1 MKKVFVVAVAALAVV
16 LSGCAQV
23 GAAATVGGTRISQ
36 ATVQGSV
43 DAILAERVG
52 TDTSQMQL
60 ETGETLN
67 RSQLRFHL
75 FGTLLREV
83 GAELKI
89 TVTKAEIDTQRA
101 AILQQVGGEDQLP
114 FALVSAGIAAQD
126 LDLYIEAITFSDKIS
141 NLIAASGVPEEQIGS
156 EIQRLITAKAKELG
170 VTVNPRFGT
179 WDSEIADV
187 VAKDAAGSAV
197 TPSGN

>member
-1 MKKVFVVAVAALAVV
+1 MKKFLTVVVASIAVV
-16 LSGCAQV
+16 LTGCAQV
-23 GAAATVGGTRISQ
+23 GAAATVGGVRISQ
-36 ATVQGSV
+36 ATVQGSI
-43 DAILAERVG
+43 DSILAERNGV
-52 TDTSQMQL
+52 DTTQMQL

-89 TVTKAEIDTQRA
+89 TVTKAEIDSQRA
-101 AILQQVGGEDQLP
+101 AILQQVGGADQLP
-114 FALVSAGIAAQD
+114 IALVAAGIAAQD

-141 NLIAASGVPEEQIGS
+141 NLIAASGVPEEQVGI

-170 VTVNPRFGT
+170 VTVNPRYGT
-179 WDSEIADV
+179 WDPETADV
-187 VAKDAAGSAV
+187 VVSDAAGSAV

>member
-1 MKKVFVVAVAALAVV
+1 VKKILTVAVAAIAVV

-23 GAAATVGGTRISQ
+23 GSAATVGGIRISQ
-36 ATVQGSV
+36 ATVQSSI
-43 DAILAERVG
+43 DSILAERAGV
-52 TDTSQMQL
+52 DTSQMQL
-60 ETGETLN
+60 EVGETLN

-83 GAELKI
+83 GAELEI

-101 AILQQVGGEDQLP
+101 GILQQVGGADQLP
-114 FALVSAGIAAQD
+114 VALVAAGIAAQD
-126 LDLYIEAITFSDKIS
+126 LDLYIEAISFSDKIS
-141 NLIAASGVPEEQIGS
+141 NLIAASGVPDEQIGA

-170 VTVNPRFGT
+170 ITVNPRYGT
-179 WDSEIADV
+179 WDSETADI
-187 VAKDAAGSAV
+187 VASDAAGSAV

>member
-1 MKKVFVVAVAALAVV
+1 MKKLLTVVVASIAVALT
-16 LSGCAQV
+16 GCAQV
-23 GAAATVGGTRISQ
+23 GAAATVGGVRISQ

-43 DAILAERVG
+43 DSILAERSG

-89 TVTKAEIDTQRA
+89 TVSKAEIDSQRA
-101 AILQQVGGEDQLP
+101 AILQQVGGSDRLP
-114 FALVSAGIAAQD
+114 IALVAAGIAPQD
-126 LDLYIEAITFSDKIS
+126 LDLYIEAITFSDKIG
-141 NLIAASGVPEEQIGS
+141 NLITASGVPEEQIGT
-156 EIQRLITAKAKELG
+156 EIQRLMTAKAKELG
-170 VTVNPRFGT
+170 ITVNPRYGT
-179 WDSEIADV
+179 WDPESADV
-187 VAKDAAGSAV
+187 VANDAAGSAV

>member
-1 MKKVFVVAVAALAVV
+1 MKKFLTVAVASIAVV
-16 LSGCAQV
+16 LTGCAQV
-23 GAAATVGGTRISQ
+23 GAAATVGGVRISQ
-36 ATVQGSV
+36 ATVQGSI
-43 DAILAERVG
+43 DSILAERSGV
-52 TDTSQMQL
+52 DTSQMQL

-83 GAELKI
+83 GTELKI

-101 AILQQVGGEDQLP
+101 AILQQVGGAEQLP
-114 FALVSAGIAAQD
+114 IALVAAGIAPQD
-126 LDLYIEAITFSDKIS
+126 LDLYIEALTFSDKIS
-141 NLIAASGVPEEQIGS
+141 NLISASGVPEEQVGI
-156 EIQRLITAKAKELG
+156 EIQRLITAKAKEVG
-170 VTVNPRFGT
+170 VTVNPRYGT
-179 WDSEIADV
+179 WDPETADV

>member
-1 MKKVFVVAVAALAVV
+1 MKKVFIVAVAALAVV

-43 DAILAERVG
+43 DAILAERAG

-101 AILQQVGGEDQLP
+101 AILQQVGGADQLP
-114 FALVSAGIAAQD
+114 IALVTAGIAAQD

-141 NLIAASGVPEEQIGS
+141 NLIATSGVPEEQIGA

-170 VTVNPRFGT
+170 VTVNPRYGT
-179 WDSEIADV
+179 WDPETADV

-197 TPSGN
+197 IPSGN

>member
-1 MKKVFVVAVAALAVV
+1 VKKLLTVVVASIAVV
-16 LSGCAQV
+16 LTGCAQV
-23 GAAATVGGTRISQ
+23 GAAATVGGVRISQ

-43 DAILAERVG
+43 DSILAERSG

-89 TVTKAEIDTQRA
+89 TVSKAEIDSQRA
-101 AILQQVGGEDQLP
+101 AILQQVGGADQLP
-114 FALVSAGIAAQD
+114 IALVAAGIAPQD
-126 LDLYIEAITFSDKIS
+126 LDLYIEAITFSDKIG
-141 NLIAASGVPEEQIGS
+141 NLITASGVPEEQIGT
-156 EIQRLITAKAKELG
+156 EIQRLMTAKAKELG
-170 VTVNPRFGT
+170 ITVNPRYGT
-179 WDSEIADV
+179 WDPESADV
-187 VAKDAAGSAV
+187 VANDAAGSAV

>member
-1 MKKVFVVAVAALAVV
+1 VKKVFIVAVAALAVV

-43 DAILAERVG
+43 DAILAERAG

-101 AILQQVGGEDQLP
+101 AILQQVGGEEQLP
-114 FALVSAGIAAQD
+114 IALVSAAIAAQD

-141 NLIAASGVPEEQIGS
+141 NLIATSGVPEEQIGA

-170 VTVNPRFGT
+170 VTVNPRYGT
-179 WDSEIADV
+179 WDPETADV

>member
-1 MKKVFVVAVAALAVV
+1 VKKFLTVVVASIAVV
-16 LSGCAQV
+16 LTGCAQV
-23 GAAATVGGTRISQ
+23 GAAATVGGVRISQ
-36 ATVQGSV
+36 ATVQGSI
-43 DAILAERVG
+43 DSILAERNGV
-52 TDTSQMQL
+52 DTTQMQL

-89 TVTKAEIDTQRA
+89 TVTKAEIDSQRA
-101 AILQQVGGEDQLP
+101 AILQQVGGADQLP
-114 FALVSAGIAAQD
+114 IALVAAGIAAQD

-141 NLIAASGVPEEQIGS
+141 NLIAASGVPEEQIGT

-170 VTVNPRFGT
+170 VTVNPRYGT
-179 WDSEIADV
+179 WDPETADV
-187 VAKDAAGSAV
+187 VVSDAAGSAV

>member
-1 MKKVFVVAVAALAVV
+1 VKKIFIVAVAALAVV

-43 DAILAERVG
+43 DAILAERAG

-101 AILQQVGGEDQLP
+101 AILQQVGGADQLP
-114 FALVSAGIAAQD
+114 IALVTAGIAAQD

-141 NLIAASGVPEEQIGS
+141 NLIATSGVPEEQIGA

-170 VTVNPRFGT
+170 VTVNPRYGT
-179 WDSEIADV
+179 WDPETADV

-197 TPSGN
+197 IPSGN

>member
-1 MKKVFVVAVAALAVV
+1 VKKFLTVAVASIAVV
-16 LSGCAQV
+16 LTGCAQV
-23 GAAATVGGTRISQ
+23 GAAATVGGVRISQ

-43 DAILAERVG
+43 DAILAERSGV
-52 TDTSQMQL
+52 DTTQMQL
-60 ETGETLN
+60 ETGESLN

-83 GAELKI
+83 GAELEI

-114 FALVSAGIAAQD
+114 IALVGAGIAPQD
-126 LDLYIEAITFSDKIS
+126 LDLYIEAITFSDKIG
-141 NLIAASGVPEEQIGS
+141 NLIASSGVPEEQIGT
-156 EIQRLITAKAKELG
+156 EIQRLMTAKAKELG
-170 VTVNPRFGT
+170 VTVNPRYGA
-179 WDSEIADV
+179 WDPETADV
-187 VAKDAAGSAV
+187 VANDAAGSAV

>member
-1 MKKVFVVAVAALAVV
+1 MKKVLIVAVAALAVV

-36 ATVQGSV
+36 ATVQASV
-43 DAILAERVG
+43 DAILAERAG
-52 TDTSQMQL
+52 IDTSQMQL
-60 ETGETLN
+60 ETGEALN
-67 RSQLRFHL
+67 RSQLRFYL

-83 GAELKI
+83 GAELNL

-101 AILQQVGGEDQLP
+101 AILQQVGGEEQLP
-114 FALVSAGIAAQD
+114 IALVSAAIAPQD

-156 EIQRLITAKAKELG
+156 EIQRLIIAKAKELG
-170 VTVNPRFGT
+170 VTVNPRYGT
-179 WDSEIADV
+179 WDPVTADV
-187 VAKDAAGSAV
+187 VAKDAAESAV
-197 TPSGN
+197 TPCRN

>member
-1 MKKVFVVAVAALAVV
+1 MKKVFIVAVAALAVV

-43 DAILAERVG
+43 DAILAERAG

-101 AILQQVGGEDQLP
+101 AILQQVGGADQLP
-114 FALVSAGIAAQD
+114 IALVTAGIAAQD

-141 NLIAASGVPEEQIGS
+141 NLIATSGVPEEQIGA

-170 VTVNPRFGT
+170 VTVNPRYGT
-179 WDSEIADV
+179 WDSETADV

>member
-1 MKKVFVVAVAALAVV
+1 MKKVFIVAVAALAVV

-36 ATVQGSV
+36 STVQGSV
-43 DAILAERVG
+43 DAILAERAG

-101 AILQQVGGEDQLP
+101 AILQQVGGADQLP
-114 FALVSAGIAAQD
+114 IALVTAGIAAQD

-141 NLIAASGVPEEQIGS
+141 NLIATSGVPEEQIGA

-170 VTVNPRFGT
+170 VTVNPRYGT
-179 WDSEIADV
+179 WDPETADV

-197 TPSGN
+197 IPSGN

>member
-1 MKKVFVVAVAALAVV
+1 MKKFLTVVVASIAVV
-16 LSGCAQV
+16 LTGCAQV
-23 GAAATVGGTRISQ
+23 GAAATVGGVRISQ
-36 ATVQGSV
+36 ATVQGSI
-43 DAILAERVG
+43 DSILAERNGV
-52 TDTSQMQL
+52 DTTQMQL
-60 ETGETLN
+60 EIGETLN

-89 TVTKAEIDTQRA
+89 TVTKAEIDSQRA
-101 AILQQVGGEDQLP
+101 AILQQVGGADQLP
-114 FALVSAGIAAQD
+114 IALVAAGIAAQD

-141 NLIAASGVPEEQIGS
+141 NLIAASGVPEEQIGT

-170 VTVNPRFGT
+170 VTVNPRYGT
-179 WDSEIADV
+179 WDPETADV
-187 VAKDAAGSAV
+187 VVSDAAGSAV

>member
-1 MKKVFVVAVAALAVV
+1 MKKVFIVAVAALVVV

-43 DAILAERVG
+43 DAILAERAG

-101 AILQQVGGEDQLP
+101 AILQQVGGADQLP
-114 FALVSAGIAAQD
+114 IALVTAGIAAQD

-141 NLIAASGVPEEQIGS
+141 NLIATSGVPEEQIGA

-170 VTVNPRFGT
+170 VTVNPRYGT
-179 WDSEIADV
+179 WDPETADV

>member
-1 MKKVFVVAVAALAVV
+1 MKKVFIVAVAALAVV

-43 DAILAERVG
+43 DAILAERAG
-52 TDTSQMQL
+52 ADTSQMQL

-101 AILQQVGGEDQLP
+101 AILQQVGGADQLP
-114 FALVSAGIAAQD
+114 IALVTAGIAAQD

-141 NLIAASGVPEEQIGS
+141 NLIATSGVPEEQIGA

-170 VTVNPRFGT
+170 VTVNPRYGT
-179 WDSEIADV
+179 WDSETADV

>member
-1 MKKVFVVAVAALAVV
+1 MKKLLTVVVASIAVV
-16 LSGCAQV
+16 LTGCAQV
-23 GAAATVGGTRISQ
+23 GAAATVGGVRISQ

-43 DAILAERVG
+43 DSILAERSG

-89 TVTKAEIDTQRA
+89 TVSKAEIDSQRA
-101 AILQQVGGEDQLP
+101 AILQQVGGADQLP
-114 FALVSAGIAAQD
+114 IALVAAGIAPQD
-126 LDLYIEAITFSDKIS
+126 LDLYIEAITFSDKIG
-141 NLIAASGVPEEQIGS
+141 NLITASGVPEEQIGT
-156 EIQRLITAKAKELG
+156 EIQRLMTAKAKELG
-170 VTVNPRFGT
+170 ITVNPRYGI
-179 WDSEIADV
+179 WDPESADV
-187 VAKDAAGSAV
+187 VANDAAGSAV

>member
-1 MKKVFVVAVAALAVV
+1 MKKVLIVAAAALAVV

-36 ATVQGSV
+36 ATVQTSV
-43 DAILAERVG
+43 DAILAERAG

-60 ETGETLN
+60 ETGETLK

-101 AILQQVGGEDQLP
+101 AILQQVGGVDQLP

-126 LDLYIEAITFSDKIS
+126 LDLYIEAITFSDKIG
-141 NLIAASGVPEEQIGS
+141 NLIATSGVPEEQIGA
-156 EIQRLITAKAKELG
+156 EIQRLMTAKAKELG
-170 VTVNPRFGT
+170 VTVNPRYGT
-179 WDSEIADV
+179 WDPETADV
-187 VAKDAAGSAV
+187 VAKDAADSAV

>member
-1 MKKVFVVAVAALAVV
+1 MKKFLTFAVASIAVV
-16 LSGCAQV
+16 LTGCAQV
-23 GAAATVGGTRISQ
+23 GAAATVGGVRISQ

-43 DAILAERVG
+43 DSILAERSGV
-52 TDTSQMQL
+52 DTSQMQL
-60 ETGETLN
+60 ETGESLN

-83 GAELKI
+83 GAELEI

-114 FALVSAGIAAQD
+114 IALVGAGIAPQD
-126 LDLYIEAITFSDKIS
+126 LDLYIEAITFSDKIG
-141 NLIAASGVPEEQIGS
+141 NLIASSGVPEEQIGT
-156 EIQRLITAKAKELG
+156 EIQRLMTAKAKELG
-170 VTVNPRFGT
+170 VTVNPRYGA
-179 WDSEIADV
+179 WDPETADV
-187 VAKDAAGSAV
+187 VANDAAGSAV

>member
-1 MKKVFVVAVAALAVV
+1 VKKVFIVAVAALAVV

-43 DAILAERVG
+43 DAILAERAG

-101 AILQQVGGEDQLP
+101 AILQQVGGADQLP
-114 FALVSAGIAAQD
+114 IALVTAGIAAQD

-141 NLIAASGVPEEQIGS
+141 NLIATSGVPEEQIGA

-170 VTVNPRFGT
+170 VTVNPRYGT
-179 WDSEIADV
+179 WDPETADV

>member
-1 MKKVFVVAVAALAVV
+1 VKKFLTVVVASIAVV
-16 LSGCAQV
+16 LTGCAQV
-23 GAAATVGGTRISQ
+23 GAAATVGGVRISQ
-36 ATVQGSV
+36 ATVQGSI
-43 DAILAERVG
+43 DSILAERNGV
-52 TDTSQMQL
+52 DTTQMQL

-89 TVTKAEIDTQRA
+89 TVTKAEIDSQRA
-101 AILQQVGGEDQLP
+101 AILQQVGGADQLP
-114 FALVSAGIAAQD
+114 IALVAAGIAAQD

-141 NLIAASGVPEEQIGS
+141 NLIAASGVPEEQVGI

-170 VTVNPRFGT
+170 VTVNPRYGT
-179 WDSEIADV
+179 WDSETADV
-187 VAKDAAGSAV
+187 VANDAAGSAV

>member
-1 MKKVFVVAVAALAVV
+1 VKKVLIVAVAALAVV

-43 DAILAERVG
+43 DAILAERTG

-60 ETGETLN
+60 ETGEELN
-67 RSQLRFHL
+67 QTQLRRHL
-75 FGTLLREV
+75 FGVLFREV

-89 TVTKAEIDTQRA
+89 SVTKAEIDTQRA
-101 AILQQVGGEDQLP
+101 AILQQVGGADQLP
-114 FALVSAGIAAQD
+114 IALVAAGIAAQD
-126 LDLYIEAITFSDKIS
+126 LDLYIETGTFSDKIS
-141 NLIAASGVPEEQIGS
+141 YLIASSGVAEEQVS
-156 EIQRLITAKAKELG
+156 TELQRLIIAKAKELG
-170 VTVNPRFGT
+170 VTVNPRYGT
-179 WDSEIADV
+179 WDPEIADV

>member
-1 MKKVFVVAVAALAVV
+1 VKKVFIVAVAALAVV

-43 DAILAERVG
+43 DAILAERAG

-101 AILQQVGGEDQLP
+101 AILQQVGGADQLP
-114 FALVSAGIAAQD
+114 IALVTAGIAAQD

-141 NLIAASGVPEEQIGS
+141 NLIATSGVPEEQIGA

-170 VTVNPRFGT
+170 VTVNPRYGT
-179 WDSEIADV
+179 WDPETADV

-197 TPSGN
+197 IPSGN

>member
-1 MKKVFVVAVAALAVV
+1 VKKVFIVAVAALAVV

-43 DAILAERVG
+43 DAILAERTG

-60 ETGETLN
+60 ETGEELN
-67 RSQLRFHL
+67 QTQLRRHL
-75 FGTLLREV
+75 FGVLFREV

-89 TVTKAEIDTQRA
+89 SVTKAEIDTQRA
-101 AILQQVGGEDQLP
+101 AILQQVGGADQLP
-114 FALVSAGIAAQD
+114 IALVAAGIAAQD
-126 LDLYIEAITFSDKIS
+126 LDLYIETGTFSDKIS
-141 NLIAASGVPEEQIGS
+141 YLIASSGVPEEQVS
-156 EIQRLITAKAKELG
+156 TELQRLIIAKAKELG
-170 VTVNPRFGT
+170 VTVNPRYGT
-179 WDSEIADV
+179 WDPETADV

>member
-1 MKKVFVVAVAALAVV
+1 MKKFLTVAVASIAVV
-16 LSGCAQV
+16 LTGCAQV
-23 GAAATVGGTRISQ
+23 GAAATVGGVRISQ

-43 DAILAERVG
+43 DSILAERSGV
-52 TDTSQMQL
+52 DTSQMQL
-60 ETGETLN
+60 ATGESLN

-83 GAELKI
+83 GAELEI

-114 FALVSAGIAAQD
+114 IALVGAGIAPQD
-126 LDLYIEAITFSDKIS
+126 LDLYIEAITFSDKIG
-141 NLIAASGVPEEQIGS
+141 NLIASSGVPEEQIGT
-156 EIQRLITAKAKELG
+156 EIQRLMTAKAKELG
-170 VTVNPRFGT
+170 VTVNPRYGA
-179 WDSEIADV
+179 WDPETADV
-187 VAKDAAGSAV
+187 VANDAAGSAV

>member
-1 MKKVFVVAVAALAVV
+1 MKKVFIVAVAALAVV

-43 DAILAERVG
+43 DAILAERAG

-101 AILQQVGGEDQLP
+101 ASLQQVGGADQLP
-114 FALVSAGIAAQD
+114 IALVTAGIAAQD

-141 NLIAASGVPEEQIGS
+141 NLIATSGVPEEQIGA

-170 VTVNPRFGT
+170 VTVNPRYGT
-179 WDSEIADV
+179 WDPETADV

>member
-1 MKKVFVVAVAALAVV
+1 VKKVFIVAVAALAVV

-43 DAILAERVG
+43 DAILAERAG

-101 AILQQVGGEDQLP
+101 AILQQVGGADQLP
-114 FALVSAGIAAQD
+114 IALVTAGIAAQD

-141 NLIAASGVPEEQIGS
+141 NLIATSGVPEEQIGA

-170 VTVNPRFGT
+170 VTVNPRYGT
-179 WDSEIADV
+179 WDPETADV
-187 VAKDAAGSAV
+187 IAKDAAGSAV
-197 TPSGN
+197 IPSGN

>member
-1 MKKVFVVAVAALAVV
+1 MKKVLVVAVAALAVV

-170 VTVNPRFGT
+170 VTVNPRYGT

>member
-1 MKKVFVVAVAALAVV
+1 MKKFLTVVVASIAVV
-16 LSGCAQV
+16 LTGCAQV
-23 GAAATVGGTRISQ
+23 GAAATVGGVRISQ
-36 ATVQGSV
+36 ATVQGSI
-43 DAILAERVG
+43 DSILAERNGV
-52 TDTSQMQL
+52 DTTQMQL

-75 FGTLLREV
+75 FGRLLREV

-89 TVTKAEIDTQRA
+89 TVTKAEIDSQRA
-101 AILQQVGGEDQLP
+101 AILQQVGGADQLP
-114 FALVSAGIAAQD
+114 IALVAAGIAAQD

-141 NLIAASGVPEEQIGS
+141 NLIAASGVPEEQIGT

-170 VTVNPRFGT
+170 VTVNPRYGT
-179 WDSEIADV
+179 WDPETADV
-187 VAKDAAGSAV
+187 VANDAAGSAV

>member
-1 MKKVFVVAVAALAVV
+1 MKKLLTVVVASIAVALT
-16 LSGCAQV
+16 GCAQV
-23 GAAATVGGTRISQ
+23 GAAATVGGVRISQ

-43 DAILAERVG
+43 DSILAERSG

-89 TVTKAEIDTQRA
+89 TVSKAEIDSQRA
-101 AILQQVGGEDQLP
+101 AILQQVGGADRLP
-114 FALVSAGIAAQD
+114 IALVAAGIAPQD
-126 LDLYIEAITFSDKIS
+126 LDLYIEAITFSDKIG
-141 NLIAASGVPEEQIGS
+141 NLITASGVSEEQIGT
-156 EIQRLITAKAKELG
+156 EIQRLMTAKAKELG
-170 VTVNPRFGT
+170 ITVNPRYGT
-179 WDSEIADV
+179 WDPESADV
-187 VAKDAAGSAV
+187 VANDAAGSAV

>member
-1 MKKVFVVAVAALAVV
+1 MKKVLIVAVAALAVV

-43 DAILAERVG
+43 DAILAERAG

-101 AILQQVGGEDQLP
+101 AILQQVGGADQLP
-114 FALVSAGIAAQD
+114 IALVTAGIAAQD

-141 NLIAASGVPEEQIGS
+141 NLIATSGVPEEQIGA

-170 VTVNPRFGT
+170 VTVNPRYGT
-179 WDSEIADV
+179 WDPETADV

-197 TPSGN
+197 IPSGN

>member
-1 MKKVFVVAVAALAVV
+1 VKKVFIVAVAALAVV

-43 DAILAERVG
+43 DAILAERTG

-101 AILQQVGGEDQLP
+101 AILQQVGGANQLP
-114 FALVSAGIAAQD
+114 IALVTAGIAAQD

-141 NLIAASGVPEEQIGS
+141 NLIATSGVPEEQIGA

-170 VTVNPRFGT
+170 VTVNPRYGT
-179 WDSEIADV
+179 WDPETADV
-187 VAKDAAGSAV
+187 IAKDAAGSAV
-197 TPSGN
+197 IPSGN

>member
-1 MKKVFVVAVAALAVV
+1 MKKVLIVAVAALAFV

-23 GAAATVGGTRISQ
+23 GAAATVGGIRISQ
-36 ATVQGSV
+36 ATVQTSV
-43 DAILAERVG
+43 DAILAERAG

-60 ETGETLN
+60 ETGETLK

-101 AILQQVGGEDQLP
+101 AILQQVGGADQLP

-126 LDLYIEAITFSDKIS
+126 LDLYIEAITFSDKIG
-141 NLIAASGVPEEQIGS
+141 NLIATSGVPEEQIGA
-156 EIQRLITAKAKELG
+156 EIQRLMTAKAKELG
-170 VTVNPRFGT
+170 VTVNPRYGT
-179 WDSEIADV
+179 WDPETADV
-187 VAKDAAGSAV
+187 VAKDAADSAV